1 MSIIMYIGFFIIGIY
16 SIIILM
22 FVMGWVKLKKNVF
35 KPIVNPISVSIVI
48 ACRNEEHHIIP
59 LIESLIRQTYPKN
72 KTEIIIVD
80 DHSDD
85 NTFNIVNER
94 IKKHEFIKII
104 RLPMNNSRKKD
115 ALTFGIK
122 SSVSDI
128 IITTDADCIMNENW
142 ITSLVSYYLTFKP
155 QILSAPVCIKNE
167 RLMFQKFQ
175 ALEFLSLIGTGA
187 GAIGINHPIMSNGAN
202 LLFEKSVFIEADLQ
216 HNYASGDDVFLM
228 QYAKSNFQNAIHF
241 IKSKDAI
248 VYTKAAKSINEFF
261 NQRIRWTSKSKAYKD
276 FDIILTALIVAFTN
290 LTLIFCLFFSIWNHP
305 VFIKF
310 ISIFIIKSVFDLLIL
325 IPVSRFFNQQRLLWL
340 FFPLQVIYPFYI
352 VYTVFFG
359 LLGNFQW
366 KNRSFKEKR

>member
-1 MSIIMYIGFFIIGIY
+1 MSIIINIGFFITGIY
-16 SIIILM
+16 AIIILM
-22 FVMGWVKLKKNVF
+22 FFIGWIKLKMFVF
-35 KPIVNPISVSIVI
+35 KPIANPISVSIVV
-48 ACRNEEHHIIP
+48 ACRNEEQNIKS
-59 LIESLIRQTYPKN
+59 LIESLTRQSYPKN

-85 NTFNIVNER
+85 NTVNIVNEC

-104 RLPMNNSRKKD
+104 KLPMNSSGKKD

-122 SSVSDI
+122 SSVSDV

-155 QILSAPVCIKNE
+155 QIVSAPVCIKNE
-167 RLMFQKFQ
+167 GFLFQKIQ
-175 ALEFLSLIGTGA
+175 ALEFMSLIGTGA

-202 LLFEKSVFIEADLQ
+202 LLFEKSVFINADLQ

-228 QYAKSNFQNAIHF
+228 QYAKSKFQNAIHF
-241 IKSKDAI
+241 LKSKDAF
-248 VYTKAAKSINEFF
+248 VYTKAAKSINEFL
-261 NQRIRWTSKSKAYKD
+261 NQRVRWTSKSKAYKD

-290 LTLIFCLFFSIWNHP
+290 LTLTYCLIFSIWNFP
-305 VFIKF
+305 SLLIFLILFILK
-310 ISIFIIKSVFDLLIL
+310 SIFDLLIL
-325 IPVSRFFNQQRLLWL
+325 IPVSRFFDQQRLLWL
-340 FFPLQVIYPFYI
+340 FFPLQIIYPFYI
-352 VYTVFFG
+352 VYASFFG

>member
-1 MSIIMYIGFFIIGIY
+1 MSIITYIGFFIIGIY
-16 SIIILM
+16 AIIILM
-22 FVMGWVKLKKNVF
+22 LFMGWVKLKMFVF
-35 KPIVNPISVSIVI
+35 KPIANPILVSIVI

-72 KTEIIIVD
+72 KTEIIIID

-85 NTFNIVNER
+85 NTFNIVNEC

-104 RLPMNNSRKKD
+104 KLPMNNSGKKD

-122 SSVSDI
+122 SSSSDV
-128 IITTDADCIMNENW
+128 IITTDADCNMNENW

-155 QILSAPVCIKNE
+155 QLLSAPVCIKNE
-167 RLMFQKFQ
+167 GLLFQKFQ
-175 ALEFLSLIGTGA
+175 ALELLSLIGTGA
-187 GAIGINHPIMSNGAN
+187 GAIGINHPVMSNGAN

-228 QYAKSNFQNAIHF
+228 QYAKSKFQNAIHF

-261 NQRIRWTSKSKAYKD
+261 NQRVRWTSKSKAYKD

-340 FFPLQVIYPFYI
+340 FFPLQIIYPFYI